1 MSGLLSKLAEMFMS
15 NIADALNLMVIGMG
29 TVLLFLCI
37 MIFAMFCMSKIV
49 LYLNK
54 IFPEAI
60 PEVVKK
66 PASKISD
73 DADVAVAVLSAMLKK

>member
-49 LYLNK
+49 LY
-54 IFPEAI
+54 
-60 PEVVKK
+60 
-66 PASKISD
+66 
-73 DADVAVAVLSAMLKK
+73 